1 MKERTKSFLVELIKK
16 YPQLGCCKDNIES
29 VFLTL
34 KNCFEKSFFYRVV
47 EIFGITYNSVGQALL
62 AEHICLYLKEK
73 FPCLK
78 EKTK

>member
-1 MKERTKSFLVELIKK
+1 MRTLLLIPLLLIKVN
-16 YPQLGCCKDNIES
+16 GNITS
-29 VFLTL
+29 GGGAG
-34 KNCFEKSFFYRVV
+34 CFEKSYFYRVV